1 MPIEIKLN
9 NAERIR
15 RAKLANPAITEQEMV
30 STLGVTAG
38 QVKAALAYKNPGQKP
53 GRKRA

>member
-9 NAERIR
+9 TAERIR
-15 RAKLANPAITEQEMV
+15 RAKLANPALSEQQLVE
-30 STLGVTAG
+30 TLGVTAG
-38 QVKAALAYKNPGQKP
+38 QVKAALAYRNPGQKP

>member
-9 NAERIR
+9 VAERIR
-15 RAKLANPAITEQEMV
+15 RAKAANPSLTDTELM
-30 STLGVTAG
+30 TRFDVTAG
-38 QVKAALAYKNPGQKP
+38 QIKAAVAFKNPGQKP

>member
-9 NAERIR
+9 TAERIR
-15 RAKLANPAITEQEMV
+15 RAKLANPTISERELIE
-30 STLGVTAG
+30 TLGVTTG
-38 QVKAALAYKNPGQKP
+38 QIKAALAFKNPGQQP

>member
-9 NAERIR
+9 TAERIR
-15 RAKLANPAITEQEMV
+15 RAKLANPAISERELME
-30 STLGVTAG
+30 TLGVTAG
-38 QVKAALAYKNPGQKP
+38 QIKAALAFRNSGQSA